1 MLVGVLFPTF
11 VFIVV
16 LDVALYQFAIIHTVT
31 KVVLNIDFEQAE
43 QQLWA
48 LSVLSALPRQIIL
61 SLLPIVLVN
70 EMEGI
75 RVVYVLLWTRN
86 SSCHFDFG
94 ISVINQ

>member
-1 MLVGVLFPTF
+1 MMERHQTHVNF
-11 VFIVV
+11 VSVV
-16 LDVALYQFAIIHTVT
+16 EVHV
-31 KVVLNIDFEQAE
+31 EQAE
-43 QQLWA
+43 RQLWA

-61 SLLPIVLVN
+61 SLLPIVFVN
-70 EMEGI
+70 EMEGISI